1 MKHKHINITNEH
13 TGQIV
18 AAFGRSYLIQT
29 MGGLFSCVPRGK
41 KSIFACGDWVN
52 LDETGDHEGVIT
64 SARERSTLLLR
75 SAAHR
80 QKLIAANATQ
90 VAIIVASDPSFSDEL
105 VARILVAAESAG
117 MESIIILNKSDLE
130 EKYIA
135 ARQRLEPFAKA
146 GYKVLSLSAKNDINP
161 MLPVLDGNMT
171 VFIGQSGM
179 GKSTLVNALIPGTN
193 AATREISTFLA
204 SGKHTTTNARLYRLD
219 EHSTVVDC
227 PGLQEFGLAHL
238 DWREIASGFREF
250 SPFAGQCRY
259 PDCRHLTEPGC
270 SIAAATA
277 LGTIHERRLE
287 LYRRIITAE
296 GAR

>member
-1 MKHKHINITNEH
+1 MKSGQIRTAKED

-29 MGGLFSCVPRGK
+29 ASGLFSCVPRGK

-52 LDETGDHEGVIT
+52 IDETADHEGVIT
-64 SARERSTLLLR
+64 SARPRTTLLVR

-90 VAIIVASDPSFSDEL
+90 VAIIAASDPSFSDEL

-117 MESIIILNKSDLE
+117 MASVIVLNKSDLR
-130 EKYIA
+130 EKSITA
-135 ARQRLEPFAKA
+135 LQRLEPFAKA
-146 GYKVLSLSAKNDINP
+146 GYKVIALSAKNDIAPILN
-161 MLPVLDGNMT
+161 VLGGNMT
-171 VFIGQSGM
+171 VLVGQSGM

-219 EHSTVVDC
+219 EDSTLIDC

-238 DWREIASGFREF
+238 DWREIARGFREF
-250 SPFAGQCRY
+250 SPYAGKCRY

-270 SIAAATA
+270 SISAATA
-277 LGTIHERRLE
+277 TGDIHERRLE
-287 LYRRIITAE
+287 LYRRIVTAE
-296 GAR
+296 GNR

>member
-1 MKHKHINITNEH
+1 MRDRPIIPTGEDS
-13 TGQIV
+13 GQIV

-29 MGGLFSCVPRGK
+29 ASGLFSCIPRGK
-41 KSIFACGDWVN
+41 QSIFACGDWVN
-52 LDETGDHEGVIT
+52 IDETGAYEGVIT
-64 SARERSTLLLR
+64 SVRPRSTLLVR

-90 VAIIVASDPSFSDEL
+90 VAIVTASDPSFSDEL
-105 VARILVAAESAG
+105 VARILIAAESAG
-117 MESIIILNKSDLE
+117 MASVIILNKSDLK
-130 EKYIA
+130 EKSTA
-135 ARQRLEPFAKA
+135 ALHRLDPFSRA
-146 GYKVLSLSAKNDINP
+146 GYNVVSMSAKNDITP
-161 MLPVLDGNMT
+161 ILPVLSGNMT

-179 GKSTLVNALIPGTN
+179 GKSTLVNALVPGTN

-219 EHSTVVDC
+219 ETSTVIDC

-238 DWREIASGFREF
+238 GWREIVDGFREF
-250 SPFAGQCRY
+250 SPYAGQCRY

-270 SIAAATA
+270 SISSAADAGA
-277 LGTIHERRLE
+277 IHERRLE